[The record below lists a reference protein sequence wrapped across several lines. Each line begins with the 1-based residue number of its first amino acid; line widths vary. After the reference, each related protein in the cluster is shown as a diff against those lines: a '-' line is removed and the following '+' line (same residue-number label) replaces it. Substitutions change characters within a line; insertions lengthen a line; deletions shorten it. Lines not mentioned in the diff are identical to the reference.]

1 MKVQRKDIYI
11 DRVKRR
17 TEKRSQRKT
26 EKDSPAEILKFIYS
40 FNNCLLRA
48 YCVSDTMIWKVKN
61 E

>member
-17 TEKRSQRKT
+17 TEKKKSNKN
-26 EKDSPAEILKFIYS
+26 KDSPAEILKFTYS
-40 FNNCLLRA
+40 FSNHLLGA
-48 YCVSDTMIWKVKN
+48 YCVSDTMIWKLKN